1 MKDCYCKLAEIGLSA
16 NNPGTFGICN
26 QSRTALK
33 TANGQAVVLNKN
45 TIEEAWNSPTR
56 AEILNDLRSGIK
68 HESCNQCW
76 VEEDA
81 GRNSKRLQS
90 NIRYKDV
97 AIYPNK
103 PSVIMLKPG
112 NVCNLKCRHCNPQ
125 TSSRLISDY
134 TKVELDYSVDY
145 FKDELSSISHSYN
158 KRNPVWDTLGE
169 WFKTVEFLELY
180 GAEPFLIPVLW
191 DKLEEASYEPN
202 AKNVTLHI
210 NTNGIAWDD
219 RYYDILN
226 RFKEIYLILSIDGIE
241 SQFEYMRHPAKWND
255 MLGILTKFNNFGTN
269 PKFFISISITLS
281 ILNIYYAYGILEFFR
296 DQEINAG
303 FNILY
308 APAHLNFRILPSD
321 VKATIIQKISN
332 KKHDDYMNIAELL
345 KSEHHSDTTYFVEF
359 WKKTKAYDK
368 LRNES
373 YEETFP
379 EMYALLHDHVKDIE
393 V

>member
-33 TANGQAVVLNKN
+33 TANGQAVVLNRN

-56 AEILNDLRSGIK
+56 AEILTSLRSGIR

-81 GRNSKRLQS
+81 GRKSKRIQS
-90 NIRYKDV
+90 NSRYRDV
-97 AIYPNK
+97 KIYPDK
-103 PSVIMLKPG
+103 PTVIMLKPG

-125 TSSRLISDY
+125 TSSRLISEY
-134 TKVELDYSVDY
+134 TKVELDYPLDN
-145 FKDELSSISHSYN
+145 FKNELAGISNSYN
-158 KRNPVWDTLGE
+158 KKNPVWDTLGE

-180 GAEPFLIPVLW
+180 GAEPFLIPILW

-210 NTNGIAWDD
+210 NTNGIAWND

-226 RFKEIYLILSIDGIE
+226 RFKRVYLILSIDGIGP
-241 SQFEYMRHPAKWND
+241 QFEYMRHPAKWND
-255 MLGILTKFNNFGTN
+255 MSEILLKFSNFKDN
-269 PKFFISISITLS
+269 PKFIISISVTLS
-281 ILNIYYAYGILEFFR
+281 ILNIYYAYNILAFFR
-296 DQEINAG
+296 NQGINVG

-308 APAHLNFRILPSD
+308 APAHLNFRILPED
-321 VKATIIQKISN
+321 VKVAIVKNIR
-332 KKHDDYMNIAELL
+332 DDYMNIAELL
-345 KSEHHSDTTYFVEF
+345 KSEHHSDTKYFVEF